1 MASIPVVDRICSETG
16 QSNIY
21 PWVSSFLRVAEKQ
34 QIYRLLNEDARL
46 FKQTDEAKLKTTAEA
61 IILLMFL
68 GNIQSLALMILS

>member
-1 MASIPVVDRICSETG
+1 MASIPVVDRICFETG

-21 PWVSSFLRVAEKQ
+21 PRVSLFLRVAEKQ
-34 QIYRLLNEDARL
+34 QIYRLLNEGARL

-61 IILLMFL
+61 IIILMFL